1 MNFSGLHM
9 DRIAGRFLTKVPASI
24 DQGVRHLEPLI
35 RERYAMLDKY
45 GDEWEDKPV
54 RPLIFYGG

>member
-1 MNFSGLHM
+1 M